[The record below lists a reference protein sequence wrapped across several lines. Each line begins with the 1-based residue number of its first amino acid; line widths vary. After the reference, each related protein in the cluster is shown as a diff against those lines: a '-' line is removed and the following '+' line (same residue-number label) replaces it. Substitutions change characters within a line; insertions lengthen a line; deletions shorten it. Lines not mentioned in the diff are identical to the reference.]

1 MTVCNKKIDEAI
13 NMELEAALEKHG
25 PYNSDAERYG
35 VMLEELEEARDELH
49 DAETLLKLMW
59 QQTKRD
65 NHKLADE
72 CAARVGFAAEKLAR
86 EACQLAATARKAV
99 ERHE

>member
-1 MTVCNKKIDEAI
+1 MTVCNEKVKEAI
-13 NMELEAALEKHG
+13 EQELQAALNKHG
-25 PYNSDAERYG
+25 PYHSDAERYG

-59 QQTKRD
+59 QQTKR
-65 NHKLADE
+65 NNPKLADE
-72 CAARVGFAAEKLAR
+72 CAARVGHAAEKLAR

-99 ERHE
+99 ARHG